1 MIWIL
6 IICLII
12 LIYYDIS
19 FDFIEKG
26 IIIYYGRKKR
36 KEIIWQIK

>member
-1 MIWIL
+1 ML
-6 IICLII
+6 IVCLIMS
-12 LIYYDIS
+12 IYYDIS
-19 FDFIEKG
+19 FDFIKRG